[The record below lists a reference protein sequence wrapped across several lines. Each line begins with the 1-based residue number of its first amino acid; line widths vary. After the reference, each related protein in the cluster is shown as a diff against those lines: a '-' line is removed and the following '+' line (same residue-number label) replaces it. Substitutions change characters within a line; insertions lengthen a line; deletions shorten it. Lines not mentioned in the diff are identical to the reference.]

1 MNVKIEE
8 SWKQHIGEE
17 FDKQYFVDL
26 TNFVKEEYLRTPC
39 YPPGRLI
46 FNAFNLCPFDDVKV
60 VIIGQDPYH
69 EPGQA
74 MGLSFSVPDGITFPP
89 SLINIFKEIQMDLG
103 TPMPAT
109 GDLTRWA
116 KQGVLLL
123 NATLTVRAHQ
133 AASHQRK
140 GWEEFTDAAIKAL
153 SKDKEHLVFILWG
166 GYARSKAKLIDT
178 SKHLILESVHPSP
191 LSANRGG
198 WFGNHHSPAAMR
210 ICSRTELRLSNGRYT
225 YQYIAIH
232 SWVAI
237 IIFII
242 HSKKFIHLKNIMK
255 KDELRI
261 LQVGNVLVSPDIITE
276 KFCCD
281 LDACKGECCIEGDA
295 GAPVTLDE
303 IMEIED
309 ALDVVWDDLSASAQ
323 AIIDKQGVAYTDIE
337 GDLVTSIVNGKDC
350 VFTCYQD
357 LKDLGDGHTI
367 PNCCLCALER
377 AYREGKSKFKK
388 PISCALYPIRAKDF
402 GNEVYGINYNK
413 WRICKDAIKK
423 GEELNLPVYKFLEG
437 PLIEKFGKEW
447 YDELCEVAEQLLAD
461 LED

>member
-1 MNVKIEE
+1 
-8 SWKQHIGEE
+8 
-17 FDKQYFVDL
+17 
-26 TNFVKEEYLRTPC
+26 
-39 YPPGRLI
+39 
-46 FNAFNLCPFDDVKV
+46 
-60 VIIGQDPYH
+60 
-69 EPGQA
+69 
-74 MGLSFSVPDGITFPP
+74 
-89 SLINIFKEIQMDLG
+89 
-103 TPMPAT
+103 
-109 GDLTRWA
+109 
-116 KQGVLLL
+116 
-123 NATLTVRAHQ
+123 
-133 AASHQRK
+133 
-140 GWEEFTDAAIKAL
+140 
-153 SKDKEHLVFILWG
+153 
-166 GYARSKAKLIDT
+166 
-178 SKHLILESVHPSP
+178 
-191 LSANRGG
+191 
-198 WFGNHHSPAAMR
+198 
-210 ICSRTELRLSNGRYT
+210 
-225 YQYIAIH
+225 
-232 SWVAI
+232 
-237 IIFII
+237 
-242 HSKKFIHLKNIMK
+242 MK
-255 KDELRI
+255 KEELRI

-303 IMEIED
+303 IMEIEN

-413 WRICKDAIKK
+413 WRICKDAIKM

-447 YDELCEVAEQLLAD
+447 YDELCEVAEQLLVD